1 MCRHEVQKPRLGFGI
16 PESFQGFEVRWFDV
30 HLQRTQGMAW
40 RGARSLGQRCQAT
53 AHDLFALSLN

>member
-30 HLQRTQGMAW
+30 HLQADSGY
-40 RGARSLGQRCQAT
+40 GVARCKKFGPTVSSDCP
-53 AHDLFALSLN
+53 